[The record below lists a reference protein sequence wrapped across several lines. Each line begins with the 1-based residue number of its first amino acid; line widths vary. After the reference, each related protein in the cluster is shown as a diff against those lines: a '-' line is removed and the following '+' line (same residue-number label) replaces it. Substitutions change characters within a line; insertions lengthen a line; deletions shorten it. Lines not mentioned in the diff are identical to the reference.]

1 MLLRDIVTGTASDN
15 FGTSYTFTYRNNRTA
30 HFDGSIV
37 HLKMTDYFRLRGGDV
52 DYTVRFVWIWEYEAA
67 SLEIAEFHD
76 ENGQLVNVEIEPLL
90 FPTNDGVT
98 ESPDIIPGSWRNQ
111 RTQGD
116 PWNCDPL

>member
-1 MLLRDIVTGTASDN
+1 
-15 FGTSYTFTYRNNRTA
+15 
-30 HFDGSIV
+30 
-37 HLKMTDYFRLRGGDV
+37 V